1 MASEPRNVLILSAD
15 IGEGHDAPARA
26 IQREFR
32 EEEPEARVMIANG
45 LTAMGGILTSVV
57 RDSSVVTFKWF
68 PWIFEIQYWL
78 LMKIPPTRW
87 LSQKLLTM
95 LGARPLMRIIN
106 AHDPDL
112 IISTYPGVTSVLG
125 NMRLNGKL
133 LTPTIADITDLAGLH
148 HWAHKGIDLHTVTHR
163 ESTETVE
170 RIAGK
175 GSVRWAQPP
184 TTPAFL
190 NPPTREEAREMLGL
204 PQDCPVIIVSGGG
217 WGVGD
222 VTGGIEESL
231 AVENSQVIALC
242 GRNEAVKAA
251 LEEKFGNEPR
261 LRVEGF
267 TTEMATFL
275 SAGDILIHATG
286 GLTALEAMICGTK
299 VISYGFGI
307 GHVRE
312 NNKEYVHLGLAQ
324 VVKKRS
330 DLPAAIAEA
339 LAQPTVRDPRYAQ
352 LPTAAT
358 LSREMT
364 RWVEPTPTWRLVGRR
379 VLAGTAVFALIAW
392 LVLGSGF
399 GFNFADGP
407 LRLKTVTSIPTDQPV
422 VGVIADGPDGSEIET
437 LAALRAAGIPSSVAV
452 SKPLAP
458 ATVSA
463 IAAQGGQAIP
473 QLRKSGAVRWLATRS
488 RLKKLARNLGLTKPF
503 PYQPPVKGFS
513 IGEYEAARTLG
524 GKAVKGK
531 IVITG
536 DSTVGSLEAGEIV
549 TIVISSSASAA
560 AAIDELKRALE
571 RNHLRAVP
579 VNQLVK

>member
-1 MASEPRNVLILSAD
+1 VANEPRNVLILSAD

-68 PWIFEIQYWL
+68 PWIFEVQYWL

-87 LSQKLLTM
+87 LSQKLLSM

-106 AHDPDL
+106 AHNPDL

-190 NPPTREEAREMLGL
+190 NPPTREEARGMLGL
-204 PQDCPVIIVSGGG
+204 PVDCPVIIVSGGG

-222 VTGGIEESL
+222 VTGGIEDAL
-231 AVENSQVIALC
+231 AVANSRVVALC
-242 GRNEAVKAA
+242 GRNDSVKAA
-251 LEEKFGNEPR
+251 LEAKFGREPR
-261 LRVEGF
+261 LRIEGF
-267 TTEMATFL
+267 TSEMATFL
-275 SAGDILIHATG
+275 SAGDVLIHATG

-312 NNKEYVHLGLAQ
+312 NNKEYLHLGLAQ
-324 VVKKRS
+324 VVKKRAE
-330 DLPAAIAEA
+330 LPAAIAEA
-339 LAQPTVRDPRYAQ
+339 LEQPTVRDPRYAQ

-364 RWVEPTPTWRLVGRR
+364 RWVEPIPTWRLVGRR
-379 VLAGTAVFALIAW
+379 VLVGIAAFAAIAW
-392 LVLGSGF
+392 LALGSGF

-407 LRLKTVTSIPTDQPV
+407 LRLKTVTDIPTDQPIV
-422 VGVIADGPDGSEIET
+422 AVIANGVEGSQAAD
-437 LAALRAAGIPSSVAV
+437 AALLNAAGLHASVAV
-452 SKPLAP
+452 AKPLP
-458 ATVSA
+458 AESV
-463 IAAQGGQAIP
+463 AAMKTAGSTPLP
-473 QLRKSGAVRWLATRS
+473 QLRKSGAVRWLATRA
-488 RLKKLARNLGLTKPF
+488 RLKKLARNLGLSKPF
-503 PYQPPVKGFS
+503 AYQPPAKGFS
-513 IGEYEAARTLG
+513 VGEYEAAKSVG
-524 GKAVKGK
+524 GKPVKGK
-531 IVITG
+531 IVVTAN
-536 DSTVGSLEAGEIV
+536 STIGNLERGEIV
-549 TIVISSSASAA
+549 TIILPGGRESAT
-560 AAIDELKRALE
+560 AIDELKRALAKQ
-571 RNHLRAVP
+571 HLRSVP
-579 VNQLVK
+579 LSELVK

>member
-1 MASEPRNVLILSAD
+1 MPNEPRNVLILSAD

-68 PWIFEIQYWL
+68 PWIFELQYWL

-87 LSQKLLTM
+87 LSQKLLSM

-112 IISTYPGVTSVLG
+112 IISTYPGVTTVLG
-125 NMRLNGKL
+125 EMRLKGKL
-133 LTPTIADITDLAGLH
+133 RTPTIADITDLAGLH

-190 NPPTREEAREMLGL
+190 NPPSREEARARLGL
-204 PQDCPVIIVSGGG
+204 PLDCPVIIVSGGG

-222 VTGGIEESL
+222 VAGGIEESL
-231 AVENSQVIALC
+231 AIKDSRVIALC

-251 LEEKFGNEPR
+251 LEEEFSDEPR

-267 TTEMATFL
+267 TNEMATFL
-275 SAGDILIHATG
+275 SAGDVLIHATG

-339 LAQPTVRDPRYAQ
+339 LEQPTVRDPRYAQ

-364 RWVEPTPTWRLVGRR
+364 RWVEPIPTWRLVGRR

-392 LVLGSGF
+392 LTLGSGL
-399 GFNFADGP
+399 GFNVADGP

-422 VGVIADGPDGSEIET
+422 VGVIAVGPDGSETQTAAT
-437 LAALRAAGIPSSVAV
+437 LKAAGINSAVAV
-452 SKPLAP
+452 SKPIAP
-458 ATVSA
+458 EVVSQLKATGASVM
-463 IAAQGGQAIP
+463 P

-488 RLKKLARNLGLTKPF
+488 RLKKLALNLGLTKPF
-503 PYQPPVKGFS
+503 PYQPPAKGFS
-513 IGEYEAARTLG
+513 IGEYEAARSLG

-531 IVITG
+531 IVVTG
-536 DSTVGSLEAGEIV
+536 DSTIGDLDPGEIV
-549 TIVISSSASAA
+549 TIFMSNGASSASAV
-560 AAIDELKRALE
+560 DELKRALI